1 MSIALAYQHILHQA
15 DELEALIE
23 GCSRNERGAQNKLYE
38 TFYPKMMALVRRYFP
53 EEFAAEEIL
62 NNGFL
67 RAFQKIDKYSF
78 RGSFEGWLRQIFR
91 HAVAD
96 YAKKNMSY
104 KTQIVLAEKEEFVR
118 KDTVANLYYEDL
130 MKLVQSL
137 PETARIVFNMFA
149 IDGLSHREISDLLN
163 MKEGTSK
170 WYVAEARKE
179 LKMKIEALELHL
191 KK

>member
-1 MSIALAYQHILHQA
+1 LSIALAYQHILHQA

-38 TFYPKMMALVRRYFP
+38 LFYPKMMALVRRYFP

-96 YAKKNMSY
+96 YVKKNLSY
-104 KTQIVLAEKEEFVR
+104 KTQIVLAEKEEMVR
-118 KDTVANLYYEDL
+118 KDSVANLYYEDL

-149 IDGLSHREISDLLN
+149 IDGLSHKEISDLLN
-163 MKEGTSK
+163 IKEGTSK

-179 LKMKIEALELHL
+179 LKIKIEALELHF

>member
-38 TFYPKMMALVRRYFP
+38 LFYPKMMALVRRYFP

-96 YAKKNMSY
+96 YVKKNLSY
-104 KTQIVLAEKEEFVR
+104 KTQIVLAEKEEMVR
-118 KDTVANLYYEDL
+118 KDSVANLYYEDL

-149 IDGLSHREISDLLN
+149 IDGLSHKEISDLLN
-163 MKEGTSK
+163 IKEGTSK

-179 LKMKIEALELHL
+179 LKIKIEALELHF